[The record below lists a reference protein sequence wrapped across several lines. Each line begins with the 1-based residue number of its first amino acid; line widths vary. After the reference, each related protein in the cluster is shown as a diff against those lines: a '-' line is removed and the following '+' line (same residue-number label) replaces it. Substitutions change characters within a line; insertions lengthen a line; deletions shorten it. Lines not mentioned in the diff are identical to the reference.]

1 MVLGWYVALGYRLL
15 GGLSFTW
22 LKTAALSSHQDYIP
36 ANSEEEEEGRGGE
49 EVNWS
54 LGLLPGHFLEASFA
68 KSPHIPLART

>member
-15 GGLSFTW
+15 YPLLGGLLFTW

-49 EVNWS
+49 A
-54 LGLLPGHFLEASFA
+54 GH
-68 KSPHIPLART
+68 